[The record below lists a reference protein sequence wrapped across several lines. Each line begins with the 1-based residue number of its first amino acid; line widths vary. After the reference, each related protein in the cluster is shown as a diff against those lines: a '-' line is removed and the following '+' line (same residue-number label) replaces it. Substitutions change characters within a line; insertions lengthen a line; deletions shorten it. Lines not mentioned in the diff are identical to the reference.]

1 MKLRIRIAD
10 DEELI
15 RKSLV
20 KLLTAEGHEVD
31 AVGTAAEVL
40 ESVRNDPP
48 QILILDLRLPDGSGL
63 ELLPR
68 LKSIE
73 PALKV
78 VVMTAFGDLPTAVQA
93 MRQGATDFV
102 KKPYEMHE
110 MVLAIERLKAGIARE
125 NQLDA
130 FRRGELESFLKTK
143 IVGDAPAMKKIWDL
157 VSKISKSEATT
168 VLISG
173 ESGTGKD
180 LVARA
185 IHFES
190 ARRESPFLALN
201 CSSFQEQLLENELFG
216 HERGAF
222 TDAREPKRGLVEL
235 ADQGTLFLDE
245 IADLPAATQAKFL
258 RFIEDRTFKR
268 VGGAADL
275 SVDIR
280 IIAATNRDLDESV
293 KEGRFRQDL
302 YYRLKVAPVH
312 LPPLRERG
320 EDIERLTQHFLE
332 YYNEKFRKRFA
343 SIAPE
348 VQEILRGYRWPGNV
362 RELRN
367 LIERIVLLEDDEVL
381 REDHLPAEM
390 VAEVESVPRV
400 LRDALSARGEGD
412 GEMPTLSEVEQE
424 HILKVLD
431 FTEGNR
437 SRTARILGISRQ
449 SLIERIKRIAASRG
463 SLPQDDAIRARLLR

>member
-1 MKLRIRIAD
+1 
-10 DEELI
+10 
-15 RKSLV
+15 
-20 KLLTAEGHEVD
+20 
-31 AVGTAAEVL
+31 
-40 ESVRNDPP
+40 
-48 QILILDLRLPDGSGL
+48 
-63 ELLPR
+63 
-68 LKSIE
+68 
-73 PALKV
+73 
-78 VVMTAFGDLPTAVQA
+78 
-93 MRQGATDFV
+93 MR
-102 KKPYEMHE
+102 
-110 MVLAIERLKAGIARE
+110 R
-125 NQLDA
+125 
-130 FRRGELESFLKTK
+130 
-143 IVGDAPAMKKIWDL
+143 IWDL
-157 VSKISKSEATT
+157 VGKVSKSEATS
-168 VLISG
+168 VLIEG

-190 ARRESPFLALN
+190 ARRGAPFLALN

-245 IADLPAATQAKFL
+245 IADLPSATQAKFL

-275 SVDIR
+275 AVDLR
-280 IIAATNRDLDESV
+280 IVAATNRDLDQTV

-302 YYRLKVAPVH
+302 YYRLKVVSIL

-320 EDIERLTQHFLE
+320 EDIQLLIRHFLDH
-332 YYNEKFRKRFA
+332 YNEKFRKRFT

-348 VQEILRGYRWPGNV
+348 VEEIVRSYRWPGNV

-367 LIERIVLLEDDEVL
+367 LVERIVLLEDDDTL

-390 VAEVESVPRV
+390 IAEVESVPRV
-400 LRDALSARGEGD
+400 LRDALSARGEGEED
-412 GEMPTLSEVEQE
+412 MPTLAEVEQE

-431 FTEGNR
+431 STDGNR
-437 SRTARILGISRQ
+437 SRAARILGISRQ

-463 SLPQDDAIRARLLR
+463 AYAQDDSIRARLLR

>member
-1 MKLRIRIAD
+1 MNLRIGIAD

-20 KLLTAEGHEVD
+20 KLLSAEGYDVD
-31 AVGTAAEVL
+31 AVGLSAEVL
-40 ESVRNDPP
+40 ETVRNDPP
-48 QILILDLRLPDGSGL
+48 QVLILNLGLPDGSGL
-63 ELLPR
+63 ELLRR

-73 PALKV
+73 PSLKV
-78 VVMTAFGDLPTAVQA
+78 VVITAFGDLPTAVQA
-93 MRQGATDFV
+93 MRQGATDFI

-143 IVGDAPAMKKIWDL
+143 IVGEAPAMRKIWDL
-157 VSKISKSEATT
+157 VAKVSKSEATT
-168 VLISG
+168 VLIEG

-201 CSSFQEQLLENELFG
+201 CSSFSEHLLENELFG

-245 IADLPAATQAKFL
+245 VADLPAATQAKFL

-275 SVDIR
+275 GVDMR
-280 IIAATNRDLDESV
+280 IVAATNRELDETV

-302 YYRLKVAPVH
+302 YYRLKVVSIL
-312 LPPLRERG
+312 LPPLRDRG
-320 EDIERLTQHFLE
+320 ADVQHPTRHFLAS
-332 YYNEKFRKRFA
+332 YNEKFRKRFT

-348 VQEILRGYRWPGNV
+348 GEEILRGYRWP
-362 RELRN
+362 
-367 LIERIVLLEDDEVL
+367 
-381 REDHLPAEM
+381 A
-390 VAEVESVPRV
+390 
-400 LRDALSARGEGD
+400 
-412 GEMPTLSEVEQE
+412 
-424 HILKVLD
+424 
-431 FTEGNR
+431 
-437 SRTARILGISRQ
+437 
-449 SLIERIKRIAASRG
+449 
-463 SLPQDDAIRARLLR
+463 

>member
-1 MKLRIRIAD
+1 
-10 DEELI
+10 
-15 RKSLV
+15 
-20 KLLTAEGHEVD
+20 
-31 AVGTAAEVL
+31 VGE
-40 ESVRNDPP
+40 
-48 QILILDLRLPDGSGL
+48 
-63 ELLPR
+63 
-68 LKSIE
+68 
-73 PALKV
+73 
-78 VVMTAFGDLPTAVQA
+78 
-93 MRQGATDFV
+93 
-102 KKPYEMHE
+102 
-110 MVLAIERLKAGIARE
+110 
-125 NQLDA
+125 
-130 FRRGELESFLKTK
+130 
-143 IVGDAPAMKKIWDL
+143 APAMKKIWEL

-168 VLISG
+168 VLIDG

-190 ARRESPFLALN
+190 TRRESPFLALN
-201 CSSFQEQLLENELFG
+201 CSSFQEHLLENELFG

-245 IADLPAATQAKFL
+245 IADLPVATQAKFL

-302 YYRLKVAPVH
+302 FYRLKVAPVH

-320 EDIERLTQHFLE
+320 EDIEILTRHFLE

-343 SIAPE
+343 TIAPE
-348 VQEILRGYRWPGNV
+348 VEEILRGYRWPGNV

-400 LRDALSARGEGD
+400 LRDALSARGEDG

-437 SRTARILGISRQ
+437 SRAARILGISRQ

-463 SLPQDDAIRARLLR
+463 SFPSDDATRARLLR